1 MEDLKFTAKFG
12 SKDYMQ
18 LTVRNSAFDD
28 LQEINA
34 EIVFS
39 LNLEQLPD
47 GIIIK
52 FTKLESIEL
61 NYEGY
66 FEEQDTWNPVKDIIN
81 EETLEKEWQI
91 KTYMN
96 AKEIDSNIRLEMSL
110 SEVYIDVIKKT
121 IDLYF

>member
-12 SKDYMQ
+12 PKDYMQ

-28 LQEINA
+28 IQDISA
-34 EIVFS
+34 EILFS
-39 LNLEQLPD
+39 LNIEHLTD

-52 FTKLESIEL
+52 FTRLESIKL

-66 FEEQDTWNPVKDIIN
+66 FDEQDTWTPVEDNIN
-81 EETLEKEWQI
+81 EETLEKEWQL
-91 KTYMN
+91 KTYMSN
-96 AKEIDSNIRLEMSL
+96 REIDSVPRLEMSL

-121 IDLYF
+121 IDLTF

>member
-12 SKDYMQ
+12 PKDYMQ

-28 LQEINA
+28 IQDISA
-34 EIVFS
+34 EILFS
-39 LNLEQLPD
+39 LNIEQLTD

-52 FTKLESIEL
+52 FTRLESIKL

-66 FEEQDTWNPVKDIIN
+66 FDEQDTWTPVEDNIN
-81 EETLEKEWQI
+81 EETLEKEWQL
-91 KTYMN
+91 KTYMSN
-96 AKEIDSNIRLEMSL
+96 REIDSVPRLEMSL

-121 IDLYF
+121 IDLTF